1 MRLQRRSAGWN
12 KASGRGDLVLEDA
25 GHGDLESNPDIA
37 NNLENNMWP
46 SEEDDDHRC
55 RTGSDVH
62 SME

>member
-1 MRLQRRSAGWN
+1 VG
-12 KASGRGDLVLEDA
+12 GRGNPVLEDA

-37 NNLENNMWP
+37 YNLENNMWP
-46 SEEDDDHRC
+46 REEDDGHRC